1 MEGTQEELVPE
12 MVLHIIKGLPCM
24 HSNEQA
30 LKIASKG
37 VRVGMQ
43 IPQLRVILF
52 IFLKRE
58 TSNII
63 LKGVSLLALPKKK
76 KNLISSFP
84 FPLLS

>member
-1 MEGTQEELVPE
+1 
-12 MVLHIIKGLPCM
+12 M

-52 IFLKRE
+52 IFLKGE

-76 KNLISSFP
+76 KKI
-84 FPLLS
+84 